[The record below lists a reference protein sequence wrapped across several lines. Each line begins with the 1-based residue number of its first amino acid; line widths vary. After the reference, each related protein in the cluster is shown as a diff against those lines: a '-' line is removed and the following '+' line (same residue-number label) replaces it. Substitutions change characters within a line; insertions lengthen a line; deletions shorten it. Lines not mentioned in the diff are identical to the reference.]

1 MHAAVCL
8 RLRGG
13 SGGHQLRRA
22 RLSLR
27 SAAGAL
33 LRLQRPARHHT
44 LPAPDQ
50 QVRSQRMLACRFSFS
65 QDSFQVFRRL
75 KYDQIQNATICEQK
89 KNINV

>member
-8 RLRGG
+8 WLRGG

-27 SAAGAL
+27 SSAGAL
-33 LRLQRPARHHT
+33 LCLQRPARHHT

-50 QVRSQRMLACRFSFS
+50 QVRSQSVFVLEDVSLVFLFHRLVFSFLET
-65 QDSFQVFRRL
+65 F
-75 KYDQIQNATICEQK
+75 
-89 KNINV
+89 